1 MSASQ
6 RCCQRVSI
14 SRGTYFDV
22 VTESTSSRIQSLISP
37 GIARILHAASD
48 AENKKTLSS
57 VQGRKGFRG
66 TTLVGGRH
74 CCAHPLI
81 TALTGRPAAGYAL
94 FTRSARRRVQPLRS
108 PGRIARFAAI
118 GPALWRMA
126 YYSSSSRVF
135 VFLAVT
141 NPPSIRWTQ
150 RDSNPR
156 PSRLQFELT
165 AGTFLRTI
173 AA

>member
-6 RCCQRVSI
+6 RCCQRGSI
-14 SRGTYFDV
+14 SRGTYFDIA
-22 VTESTSSRIQSLISP
+22 TESISSRIQSLVSP
-37 GIARILHAASD
+37 GVTRALHAAS
-48 AENKKTLSS
+48 AGANKKSLSS
-57 VQGRKGFRG
+57 IQGRKGFRG

-108 PGRIARFAAI
+108 PGRIARFTAI

-126 YYSSSSRVF
+126 YYSSSSLVF
-135 VFLAVT
+135 VFLAVAR
-141 NPPSIRWTQ
+141 PLSISWAQ
-150 RDSNPR
+150 WDSNPR
-156 PSRLQFELT
+156 PSRL
-165 AGTFLRTI
+165 
-173 AA
+173 